1 MRGADRAYR
10 RSSNRGFFVL
20 MVDLFSMVVLPT
32 RRGGSRSP
40 LAASVVRRLSPYV
53 SECLTKLR
61 PYIQGYSRGGRDG

>member
-32 RRGGSRSP
+32 LRGGSRSP
-40 LAASVVRRLSPYV
+40 LGAPWNWRPVFRRMVEEIS
-53 SECLTKLR
+53 
-61 PYIQGYSRGGRDG
+61 GGRGYLGNSLV